1 MIQRIASDFGAYT
14 FAAPARLEFVG
25 PAEILEGDVLLVLI
39 AADGNIPTPTT
50 APDDDW
56 TLYVEEDV
64 PAEPRHGELWAK
76 VADGTEAG
84 ATLVFASGGNLLGGV
99 LVVYR
104 GGPVLPPQVADVD
117 SFEALRMV
125 GTVNHV
131 TPDVA
136 GSQAEDRRLL
146 LWWVK
151 NTVVTIAEAVDAHF
165 ESFGKELDA
174 NTGWVTAGEF
184 LLGEIGDDGA
194 LTVVSSAATN
204 GVTVAVALRVRA
216 IVQAV
221 GLTEALPGHI
231 GLLP

>member
-1 MIQRIASDFGAYT
+1 VIQRIGIDFGAYT

-25 PAEILEGDVLLVLI
+25 PAGILEGDILLVMI

-50 APDDDW
+50 APDGW
-56 TLYVEEDV
+56 TLHVEEDV

-84 ATLVFASGGNLLGGV
+84 ATLAFPSGGNLLGGV

-104 GGPVLPPQVADVD
+104 DGPVLPPQVADVD
-117 SFEALRMV
+117 SFAALR
-125 GTVNHV
+125 TIATANHT
-131 TPDVA
+131 TPDVE

-151 NTVVTIAEAVDAHF
+151 SIAVTITEAVDAHF

-194 LTVVSSAATN
+194 LTVTSSAATN